1 MSWPWMQL
9 RGGERKIAAERRVD
23 EAFQSRFVLPEL
35 SFWCFD
41 GILHALHSNTEMLL
55 IPCHAACFSV
65 YCCTLQQSLCCSQ
78 WLSDGLPLP
87 NLFSGS
93 PLRLLSVNLQPSYYW
108 PEMPCWSN
116 GGAVQLAGEL
126 RRGKEG
132 IDLSVVLG
140 DQLIPI
146 VCASTDSPMCLIW
159 YGLFL
164 LSQDKSLSHHFPLW
178 ATNQIKSKGMTA
190 RRGFLPRLWLA
201 DHNKGRPSIW
211 KVVCAE

>member
-1 MSWPWMQL
+1 MFLAHSAINTFLCSFPPL
-9 RGGERKIAAERRVD
+9 LC
-23 EAFQSRFVLPEL
+23 AFV
-35 SFWCFD
+35 
-41 GILHALHSNTEMLL
+41 
-55 IPCHAACFSV
+55 FSV
-65 YCCTLQQSLCCSQ
+65 DCSIRWLHHGPHFHSCCQ

-93 PLRLLSVNLQPSYYW
+93 PLHCCQSTSNPDPIGWRCSVDQMAGPCNW
-108 PEMPCWSN
+108 PKSS
-116 GGAVQLAGEL
+116 G
-126 RRGKEG
+126 GKEG

-146 VCASTDSPMCLIW
+146 VCASTDSPMCLIC

-164 LSQDKSLSHHFPLW
+164 LGQDKTLSHHFPLW
-178 ATNQIKSKGMTA
+178 ATNQIKSKRMTA

>member
-1 MSWPWMQL
+1 MQL
-9 RGGERKIAAERRVD
+9 
-23 EAFQSRFVLPEL
+23 SSTLCMFVL
-35 SFWCFD
+35 C
-41 GILHALHSNTEMLL
+41 GLL
-55 IPCHAACFSV
+55 
-65 YCCTLQQSLCCSQ
+65 CTLTTPQPS
-78 WLSDGLPLP
+78 LPLLLP
-87 NLFSGS
+87 MAFWWTPS
-93 PLRLLSVNLQPSYYW
+93 PLTSFRAHLCADVSQTPAPLTIGQRRSVDPMVRPSNW
-108 PEMPCWSN
+108 PESS
-116 GGAVQLAGEL
+116 G
-126 RRGKEG
+126 GKEG

-164 LSQDKSLSHHFPLW
+164 LGQDKSLSHHFALW

-211 KVVCAE
+211 RIVCAE